1 MSARRKRKL
10 GDLHDRPYRHPHRRS
25 PDVLL
30 RVSAFGDELYS
41 DSGFSSVLHCIAA
54 SVEGFGDEVRAAEMA
69 FRGIVSG
76 TYTLHTLATKPGE
89 IAQHAVNTANTIYA
103 VETGDRA

>member
-1 MSARRKRKL
+1 MIVRIDTHIDGPQTYSYK
-10 GDLHDRPYRHPHRRS
+10 
-25 PDVLL
+25 
-30 RVSAFGDELYS
+30 VSAFGDELYS
-41 DSGFSSVLHCIAA
+41 DAGFSSVLHCIAA
-54 SVEGFGDEVRAAEMA
+54 AVEGFGEEVKAAEMA

-103 VETGDRA
+103 AETEGRG